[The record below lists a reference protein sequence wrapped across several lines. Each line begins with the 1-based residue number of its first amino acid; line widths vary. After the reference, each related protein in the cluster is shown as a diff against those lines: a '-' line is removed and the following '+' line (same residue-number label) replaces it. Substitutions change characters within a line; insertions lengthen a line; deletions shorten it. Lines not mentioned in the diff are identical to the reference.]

1 MKVWLS
7 FQSTTQSIIIYL
19 TVHKCM
25 SKNFQDYLGNKVAF
39 LKWEDNG
46 LLLANFTELFLRF
59 LSGITIT
66 NLEN

>member
-1 MKVWLS
+1 
-7 FQSTTQSIIIYL
+7 
-19 TVHKCM
+19 M